1 MYSFATSLR
10 TFVAS
15 RMNIFRIKPVC
26 FEMNSYL
33 RFVSNSVIIAASN
46 KGGGGPILDFPDMGP
61 PIPEYQA
68 RENET
73 IEQKKARLFYQS
85 R

>member
-1 MYSFATSLR
+1 MYSFANCLGK
-10 TFVAS
+10 FVAS
-15 RMNIFRIKPVC
+15 RINVFRMNRVC
-26 FEMNSYL
+26 FEMNSFL
-33 RFVSNSVIIAASN
+33 RFVSNSVLLTASN

-73 IEQKKARLFYQS
+73 MEQKKARLFYQS